1 MLPEPQAIGQSRQQ
15 QRKTR
20 QKACNACIKAK
31 RRCDLQHPSC
41 RRCVVKGTPCVYSST
56 RLHDH
61 VSTASPTSSTGSSSS
76 TATSIIDTRKHAL
89 SIPSNSQQQSL
100 VSHYQNDGSQR
111 PFFQADHYFFN
122 NDYATQSM
130 QFFLLPGTWT
140 VIDST
145 KNDRNR
151 THRSVPQLNSTVHQV
166 QCWIKQWIEEGSNSF
181 VHRRLYHSR
190 ESSGDGRGRLRMP
203 RCIQDAYT
211 TCAAYFA
218 CTEKNRE
225 MILGIVEERVVTLLE
240 EEGDPDDHNIDNG
253 VEDQCDDQ
261 ISTATLRI
269 ENEGQTN
276 AKPSKHRSVL
286 DHLARVQALLVYQT
300 IRLFDGDPR
309 SRIMAESLIPVLSR
323 WCKRMIDSALLSS
336 QYVNSATS
344 IINTKGQAS
353 FEKKL
358 NSDWNA
364 WILAESVR
372 RTWLVAGHMQC
383 IYRLL
388 SYGFTVCPG
397 GLMFTTRA
405 GLWQAE
411 SAYEWWAKFREKD
424 VLFCPSLETGKYLLK
439 PGVTNPDDIDDF
451 GRFVLR
457 IIEGEERVDK
467 WLAVS

>member
-1 MLPEPQAIGQSRQQ
+1 MH
-15 QRKTR
+15 K
-20 QKACNACIKAK
+20 
-31 RRCDLQHPSC
+31 
-41 RRCVVKGTPCVYSST
+41 
-56 RLHDH
+56 
-61 VSTASPTSSTGSSSS
+61 
-76 TATSIIDTRKHAL
+76 
-89 SIPSNSQQQSL
+89 
-100 VSHYQNDGSQR
+100 
-111 PFFQADHYFFN
+111 
-122 NDYATQSM
+122 
-130 QFFLLPGTWT
+130 
-140 VIDST
+140 
-145 KNDRNR
+145 
-151 THRSVPQLNSTVHQV
+151 
-166 QCWIKQWIEEGSNSF
+166 
-181 VHRRLYHSR
+181 RLYHSR
-190 ESSGDGRGRLRMP
+190 ESSGDGRGRLHMP

-225 MILGIVEERVVTLLE
+225 MILGIVEERVATLLE
-240 EEGDPDDHNIDNG
+240 EEGDPDDLNIDKNF
-253 VEDQCDDQ
+253 EDQSDDP
-261 ISTATLRI
+261 SLAATLRI
-269 ENEGQTN
+269 ENDGQTK
-276 AKPSKHRSVL
+276 AKPSKPLSVL

-323 WCKRMIDSALLSS
+323 WCKQMLDSALLSS
-336 QYVNSATS
+336 QYVNLATS
-344 IINTKGQAS
+344 TISTKGQAS

-411 SAYEWWAKFREKD
+411 SAYEWWAKCREKD
-424 VLFCPSLETGKYLLK
+424 VLFCPSLESGKYLLK
-439 PGVTNPDDIDDF
+439 SGETSPDDVDDF

-457 IIEGEERVDK
+457 IIEGEETVDK
-467 WLAVS
+467 WLAVSSHTK

>member
-1 MLPEPQAIGQSRQQ
+1 MLPEAQDTGRTRQQ

-41 RRCVVKGTPCVYSST
+41 RRCVVRGTACIYSST

-61 VSTASPTSSTGSSSS
+61 VNTASPTSGSSASAS
-76 TATSIIDTRKHAL
+76 VIHTRNNA
-89 SIPSNSQQQSL
+89 SPIPKDSQNSWVFQ
-100 VSHYQNDGSQR
+100 YQNDEPQQ
-111 PFFQADHYFFN
+111 FLFQSDNYFLN
-122 NDYATQSM
+122 NNYATQSM
-130 QFFLLPGTWT
+130 QFFLLPSTWT
-140 VIDST
+140 VMDST
-145 KNDRNR
+145 GNRRNR
-151 THRSVPQLNSTVHQV
+151 NHRSVPQLNSTVRQV
-166 QCWIKQWIEEGSNSF
+166 QSWVKQWIEEGSNMF
-181 VHRRLYHSR
+181 VHKRLYRSQDG
-190 ESSGDGRGRLRMP
+190 SGDGRGKLHMP

-211 TCAAYFA
+211 TGAAYFSS
-218 CTEKNRE
+218 TEKNKE
-225 MILGIVEERVVTLLE
+225 MVLGIVEERVATLLD
-240 EEGDPDDHNIDNG
+240 EEGDTDTLNIDQFDG
-253 VEDQCDDQ
+253 TSSPG
-261 ISTATLRI
+261 ILRI
-269 ENEGQTN
+269 EDDRHTK
-276 AKPSKHRSVL
+276 AKPSKSRGVL

-309 SRIMAESLIPVLSR
+309 SRIMAESLIPVLSY
-323 WCKRMIDSALLSS
+323 WCKEMLDSALLSS
-336 QYVNSATS
+336 QYITSATS
-344 IINTKGQAS
+344 GINTKGQAS

-358 NSDWNA
+358 HSDWDA

-411 SAYEWWAKFREKD
+411 SAYEWWAKIKEKD
-424 VLFCPSLETGKYLLK
+424 VLFCPSLESGKYLLK
-439 PGVTNPDDIDDF
+439 PGETSPDDVDDF

>member
-1 MLPEPQAIGQSRQQ
+1 MYP
-15 QRKTR
+15 
-20 QKACNACIKAK
+20 
-31 RRCDLQHPSC
+31 
-41 RRCVVKGTPCVYSST
+41 ST

-61 VSTASPTSSTGSSSS
+61 VNTASPISSTGSSSAA
-76 TATSIIDTRKHAL
+76 ATVIDTRKHAL
-89 SIPSNSQQQSL
+89 PIPSSSQQNSL
-100 VSHYQNDGSQR
+100 VFHYHNDGPQQ
-111 PFFQADHYFFN
+111 PYFQSDHYFFN
-122 NDYATQSM
+122 NDYFAQSM

-140 VIDST
+140 VMDAT
-145 KNDRNR
+145 EDDRNR

-166 QCWIKQWIEEGSNSF
+166 QCWVKQWIEEGSNMF
-181 VHRRLYHSR
+181 VHKRLYHSR
-190 ESSGDGRGRLRMP
+190 ESRGDERGGSRMP
-203 RCIQDAYT
+203 RCVQDAYT
-211 TCAAYFA
+211 TCAAYFT
-218 CTEKNRE
+218 CTKRNRE
-225 MILGIVEERVVTLLE
+225 MVLGIVEERVATLLD
-240 EEGDPDDHNIDNG
+240 EEGDPDDDAIDNG
-253 VEDQCDDQ
+253 VDDPF
-261 ISTATLRI
+261 STTALRI
-269 ENEGQTN
+269 ENDGQTK
-276 AKPSKHRSVL
+276 AKTSKPRSVL
-286 DHLARVQALLVYQT
+286 DHVARVQALLVYQT

-309 SRIMAESLIPVLSR
+309 SRIMAESLIPVLSH
-323 WCKRMIDSALLSS
+323 WCKQMLDSALLSS

-344 IINTKGQAS
+344 TINTKGQAN

-411 SAYEWWAKFREKD
+411 SAYEWWAKCREKD
-424 VLFCPSLETGKYLLK
+424 VLFCPSLESGKHLLK

-457 IIEGEERVDK
+457 IIEGEERVNK
-467 WLAVS
+467 WLTVS